1 MLGLGGTVLSNGFV
15 SGGYI
20 ADVAEGAISGY
31 SVRRI
36 SGSYTG
42 PCMRVRA
49 TYSPNDEYDVEFD
62 NQGNIDF
69 SGPAF
74 TYAQSAD
81 DNLTIVK
88 WYDQIGNNDLV
99 QTVVTEQPVFYLGL
113 ISVPTTLNGRNS
125 IEMTRSGEQNFTTT
139 TDYVSG
145 PQASSVFC
153 VNQTEQLSG
162 SGNFVTMIN
171 FHDVFRVL
179 LAPNSTSVSPD
190 SYSRYSISTNTTS
203 SRYVRFQE
211 GVDGQHNQQ
220 SMLVSWDGTT
230 ADAGTSVN
238 SVNLHLNGSQ
248 IAQDSFNTNG
258 FAAVT
263 TGTNLI
269 NSHTGGNFDQ
279 AGNSNWQELIIYD
292 RDVSSFAGPLHNN
305 AKAYYNY

>member
-1 MLGLGGTVLSNGFV
+1 MLGLGSTVLSNGFV

-20 ADVAEGAISGY
+20 ADVAEGAVSGY
-31 SVRRI
+31 SIRRI
-36 SGSYTG
+36 SESYTG
-42 PCMRVRA
+42 PCLKVRQGF
-49 TYSPNDEYDVEFD
+49 SPFTEYDVEFD

-74 TYAQSAD
+74 TYANSAN
-81 DNLTIVK
+81 DNLSIVK

-99 QTVVTEQPVFYLGL
+99 QTVANEQPLFYLGL
-113 ISVPTTLNGRNS
+113 LEVSTPLNGRDAILFSRNF
-125 IEMTRSGEQNFTTT
+125 EQNFTTT

-153 VNQTEQLSG
+153 VTQTPQISG
-162 SGNFVTMIN
+162 SGNFVTMIS
-171 FHDVFRVL
+171 FHDVFRVAL
-179 LAPNSTSVSPD
+179 SPVSTSVSPD
-190 SYSRYSISTNTTS
+190 NYSRYSISTNTTA

-211 GVDGQHNQQ
+211 GVDGQHDQQ

-230 ADAGTSVN
+230 VDAGTSVN
-238 SVNLHLNGSQ
+238 SVNLHLNGSE

-258 FAAVT
+258 FGVVS

-269 NSHTGGNFDQ
+269 NSHTGGNLDQ
-279 AGNSNWQELIIYD
+279 AGDAYWQELIIYD
-292 RDVSSFAGPLHNN
+292 QDVSSFAGALHNN